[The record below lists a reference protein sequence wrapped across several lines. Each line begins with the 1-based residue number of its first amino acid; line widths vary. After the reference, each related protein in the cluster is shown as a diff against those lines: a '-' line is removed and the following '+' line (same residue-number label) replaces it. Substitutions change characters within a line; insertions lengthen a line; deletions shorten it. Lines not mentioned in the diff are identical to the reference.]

1 MFQTIADFER
11 NWNYERDA
19 TAKVFKALTDASLAQ
34 AVSPQDRTIG
44 RIAWHMAQTHP
55 EMLAHTGLTI
65 DGPAVEAPVP
75 DAAAEI
81 VAGYE
86 RGSASV
92 LEQVKANWT
101 DETLQQTDNMYG
113 EVWKRGFT
121 LMALVCHEVHHR
133 GQLTV
138 LMRQAGL
145 NVPGIYGPAR
155 EEWSAMGMAAP
166 AI

>member
-92 LEQVKANWT
+92 LEQV
-101 DETLQQTDNMYG
+101 
-113 EVWKRGFT
+113 
-121 LMALVCHEVHHR
+121 
-133 GQLTV
+133 
-138 LMRQAGL
+138 
-145 NVPGIYGPAR
+145 
-155 EEWSAMGMAAP
+155 
-166 AI
+166 